1 MKVLIS
7 SRSFGKINSGP
18 IDLLENAGFEVVINP
33 HNKKLSEGELVEL
46 INDAVGLI
54 AGTEPIT
61 ENVLKHAKE
70 LKVISRYG
78 VGLDNIDMDAARKR
92 GIAVYNTPNAP
103 AKAVAELTLSLMLNL
118 MRCISES
125 SQPMKDGIWQPQMGH
140 SLYGKTLGII
150 GLGRIGKELV
160 KLVQPFNVDIFANEK
175 YPDDNFIALH
185 NVRLGSLE
193 DVLSQSDI
201 VSMHLPLMEETRNI
215 IGAKELSIMKYNSF
229 LINTA
234 RGGLVDEDALI
245 SALKDGTIAGAALDA
260 FEIEPYTGELSDL
273 NNVLL
278 TPHIGTYT
286 EETRIIMEI
295 ETVENLINAFSGAG
309 LK

>member
-1 MKVLIS
+1 MKVIIS
-7 SRSFGKINSGP
+7 SRSFGKINSEP
-18 IDLLENAGFEVVINP
+18 IDALNNAGFEVIVNP
-33 HNKKLSEGELVEL
+33 FNKKLSEVELVEL

-78 VGLDNIDMDAARKR
+78 VGLDNIDLDAARKR

-103 AKAVAELTLSLMLNL
+103 AKAVAELTLSLILNL

-125 SQPMKDGIWQPQMGH
+125 SQPMKDGMWQPQMGH
-140 SLYGKTLGII
+140 SLYGKKLGII

-160 KLVQPFNVDIFANEK
+160 KLVQPFNVDILAHEK
-175 YPDDNFIALH
+175 YPDYDFIASH

-201 VSMHLPLMEETRNI
+201 VSIHLPLMEETRNI
-215 IGAKELSIMKYNSF
+215 MGAKELSTMKYNSF

-245 SALKDGTIAGAALDA
+245 SVLKDGTIAGAALDA
-260 FEIEPYTGELSDL
+260 FEIEPYTGELLNL

-286 EETRIIMEI
+286 EETRMIMEM
-295 ETVENLINAFSGAG
+295 ETVKNLINALSGVAA
-309 LK
+309 K

>member
-7 SRSFGKINSGP
+7 SRSFGKINSEP
-18 IDLLENAGFEVVINP
+18 IDALKNAGFEVVVNP
-33 HNKKLSEGELVEL
+33 YNKKLNENEL
-46 INDAVGLI
+46 IELIDDAVGLI

-61 ENVLKHAKE
+61 ENVLNHAKA

-78 VGLDNIDMDAARKR
+78 VGLDNVDLDAAKKR
-92 GIAVYNTPNAP
+92 GIEVYNTPNAP
-103 AKAVAELTLSLMLNL
+103 AKAVAELALTLILNL
-118 MRCISES
+118 MRRVPES

-160 KLVQPFNVDIFANEK
+160 KLVQPFNVDIFAYEK
-175 YPDDNFIALH
+175 YPDDDFIASH
-185 NVRLGSLE
+185 NIRLESFE

-201 VSMHLPLMEETRNI
+201 VSIHLPLMEETRNI
-215 IGAKELSIMKYNSF
+215 ISAKELSLMKHNSI

-234 RGGLVDEDALI
+234 RGGLIDEDTLI
-245 SALKDGTIAGAALDA
+245 SALKEETIAGAALDA
-260 FEIEPYTGELSDL
+260 FENEPYTGELL
-273 NNVLL
+273 NFDNVLL

-286 EETRIIMEI
+286 EETRMIMEM
-295 ETVENLINAFSGAG
+295 ETVDNLIKALSGVVV
-309 LK
+309 K